1 MSELTP
7 TITKAVETGAAKLLD
22 HFKDQYWSLYFI
34 PLGVNSKTPGE
45 IAPIVAPAIDEQIL
59 TVQDNQVTI
68 NVIDDKVWS
77 VFNSFVD
84 WFYNSLSFLGKTLMK
99 GFELKMS
106 WEDYKQGLAK
116 RKAEKP
122 ESYETWKKN
131 LNLILQI
138 IFDEIIVSLNAQGKT
153 VYISNGEKFF
163 NSSKEAADSLKI
175 YQ

>member
-1 MSELTP
+1 MSELAP
-7 TITKAVETGAAKLLD
+7 TITKAVETGATKLLD
-22 HFKDQYWSLYFI
+22 HFKEQYGSLYFI
-34 PLGVNSKTPGE
+34 PLGVSAKTPGE

-68 NVIDDKVWS
+68 NVIDDKVGS

-84 WFYNSLSFLGKTLMK
+84 WFYNSLSFLGKWLMK

-106 WEDYKQGLAK
+106 WEDYKQWLAK

-138 IFDEIIVSLNAQGKT
+138 IFDEIIVALNAEGKT

-163 NSSKEAADSLKI
+163 NSSIEAAEAMKI

>member
-1 MSELTP
+1 MSDLTP
-7 TITKAVETGAAKLLD
+7 VITKAVESWATKLLE
-22 HFKDQYWSLYFI
+22 HFKSQYGSLYFI
-34 PLGVNSKTPGE
+34 PLWVNSKTPGE
-45 IAPIVAPAIDEQIL
+45 IAPIVAPAIENQIL
-59 TVQDNQVTI
+59 TIQDNQVTI
-68 NVIDDKVWS
+68 NVIDDKVWA

-84 WFYNSLSFLGKTLMK
+84 WFYNSLSFLWKGLMK
-99 GFELKMS
+99 GFELKMN

-122 ESYETWKKN
+122 ESYETWKNN

-138 IFDEIIVSLNAQGKT
+138 IFDEIIVALNAQGKT

-163 NSSKEAADSLKI
+163 NNTKEATEAMKI